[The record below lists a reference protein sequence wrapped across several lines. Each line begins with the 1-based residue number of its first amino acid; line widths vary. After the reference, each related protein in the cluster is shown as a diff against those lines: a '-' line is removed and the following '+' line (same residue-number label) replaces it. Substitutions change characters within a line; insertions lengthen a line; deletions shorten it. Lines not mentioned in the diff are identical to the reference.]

1 MARRDSTSIPS
12 FDLAGPGAAPGAAPG
27 QALTEAL
34 DGANARRLHHVALRI
49 TRDRAAADDVVQSAF
64 EKALR
69 HSASFRGEARPS
81 TWLHRIVVN
90 EAMMWH
96 RSESRRRAQLARSV
110 AAQGEDDA
118 HAPSPLDGLLVS
130 ERREEVQRAL
140 EKLRPEDADL
150 LAHWAL
156 EDRGYTSWAAR
167 RGMRPTAV
175 KTRAF
180 RARRALRA
188 ALEEDDAARQG

>member
-1 MARRDSTSIPS
+1 MARRDPTSIPT
-12 FDLAGPGAAPGAAPG
+12 FEMAGPGAGPGDD
-27 QALTEAL
+27 LIEAL
-34 DGANARRLHHVALRI
+34 DASNAKRLHHVALRI
-49 TRDRAAADDVVQSAF
+49 TRDAAAADDVVQSAF

-90 EAMMWH
+90 EALMWH

-110 AAQGEDDA
+110 AAQSEDET
-118 HAPSPLDGLLVS
+118 HAPSPLDGLLAG

-150 LAHWAL
+150 LAHWAV
-156 EDRGYTSWAAR
+156 EDRGYATWAR
-167 RGMRPTAV
+167 KRGMRPTAV

-188 ALEEDDAARQG
+188 ALEEDAAV